1 MTILIT
7 MERKSVIL
15 AVQGE
20 GRGHMTQAIAIK
32 DMLKK
37 LNMEVCCVIVGSSS
51 RREIPE
57 FFKQKFDVPIISLA
71 SPNFVTGADNKSI
84 KIGMTAWKNMIK
96 LGAFHRSINIIH
108 KLVKFHK
115 ADLIINFYEPLIG
128 VYRLF
133 HKTPCKIISIAHQYI
148 YLHPAFRF
156 PAGNWFQKQALIQ
169 YSRFTTIKA
178 DLILAISQ
186 YDLPKAKKKNLLV
199 VPPILRNELFDLDVQ
214 DKDFILVYLL
224 NSGYMNDILSWH
236 KKNPDVKLHCFTDS
250 KKVKETF
257 SGEWIVDE
265 NLSFHSLNDH
275 NFLEMMAGCSGM
287 ASTAGF
293 ESVCEAIYL
302 GKPVMMVPVEGHF
315 EQYCNARDAQ
325 LVGAGIYSRHFSL
338 EKLVRYIPFYRKSN
352 VPFREWVNDTE
363 EKLIGAIH
371 SLFPEELNHISP
383 QSRKKAR
390 KAS

>member
-1 MTILIT
+1 
-7 MERKSVIL
+7 MEKKSVIL

-20 GRGHMTQAIAIK
+20 GRGHMTQAIAVQ

-37 LNMEVCCVIVGSSS
+37 LNMEVCCVVVGSSR
-51 RREIPE
+51 RREIPA
-57 FFKQKFDVPIISLA
+57 FFKQKFEVPIISLE

-84 KIGMTAWKNMIK
+84 RIGMTAWKNMIK
-96 LGAFHRSINIIH
+96 LGAFHRSIHIIH
-108 KLVKFHK
+108 KLVTFHK

-128 VYRLF
+128 MYRLF
-133 HKTPCKIISIAHQYI
+133 HTAPCKIVSIAHQYI

-156 PAGNWFQKQALIQ
+156 PAGNWIQKQALIQ
-169 YSRFTTIKA
+169 YSRFTAIKA

-186 YDLPKAKKKNLLV
+186 YDLPKTKKKNLLV
-199 VPPILRNELFDLDVQ
+199 VPPILRNELFGLDVR
-214 DKDFILVYLL
+214 DKHFILVYLL

-275 NFLEMMAGCSGM
+275 TFLEMMACCSGM

-293 ESVCEAIYL
+293 ESVCEAMYL

-325 LVGAGIYSRHFSL
+325 IIGAGIYSRHFSL
-338 EKLVRYIPFYRKSN
+338 EKLVRYIPFYGKAN
-352 VPFREWVNDTE
+352 GPFRDWVNDAE
-363 EKLIGAIH
+363 EKLILAIH
-371 SLFPEELNHISP
+371 SIFPEDLNIISP
-383 QSRKKAR
+383 PGKKNAR
-390 KAS
+390 KVS